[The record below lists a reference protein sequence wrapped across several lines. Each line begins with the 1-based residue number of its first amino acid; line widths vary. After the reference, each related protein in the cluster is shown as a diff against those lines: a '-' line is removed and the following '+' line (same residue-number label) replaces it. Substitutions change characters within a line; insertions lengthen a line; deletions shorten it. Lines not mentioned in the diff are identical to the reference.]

1 LEWLEREL
9 RPGLATAET
18 GAGAS
23 TLVFAAAETEHEAI
37 TPVGAERERI
47 LAECERRGI
56 STDRVIFHIGPS
68 QEVLPGLDP
77 RPLDLVLIDGAHGFP
92 YPILDWWFLAPRL
105 RLGGL
110 LVLDDC
116 YLPPVGALADFL
128 RAQPSWE
135 VAVTPG
141 RRTVVFR
148 KLDETE
154 PGAEWSG
161 EGRMSFRYLPP
172 VRRARAAVE
181 HRLLENR
188 AAHALARRRRR

>member
-1 LEWLEREL
+1 V
-9 RPGLATAET
+9 T
-18 GAGAS
+18 
-23 TLVFAAAETEHEAI
+23 
-37 TPVGAERERI
+37 
-47 LAECERRGI
+47 
-56 STDRVIFHIGPS
+56 FHIGLS

-105 RLGGL
+105 RVGGL
-110 LVLDDC
+110 LIVDDA
-116 YLPPVGALADFL
+116 YLPPVGVLVDFL
-128 RAQPSWE
+128 RAQAAWE
-135 VAVTPG
+135 VTARPG

-148 KLDETE
+148 KLAEAE
-154 PGAEWSG
+154 PGADWSG

-172 VRRARAAVE
+172 LRRARAAVE

>member
-1 LEWLEREL
+1 LEWLEREV

-23 TLVFAAAETEHEAI
+23 TLVFAAAGTEHEAI
-37 TPVGAERERI
+37 TPVDAERERI

-56 STDRVIFHIGPS
+56 STDRVTFHIGPS
-68 QEVLPGLDP
+68 QEVLPRLDP

-105 RLGGL
+105 RVGGL

-135 VAVTPG
+135 VAAVPG

-148 KLDETE
+148 KLAEAQ

-172 VRRARAAVE
+172 LRRVRAAIE
-181 HRLLENR
+181 HRVLESRPVQALLR
-188 AAHALARRRRR
+188 KR